1 MFVPETE
8 ISRLCELM
16 PASGRMYI
24 KIQNKPEQRQVL
36 DMSFPLPW
44 QRQKTIGINFDL
56 WQRLTQGQRDL
67 LLLRSVSWILGVKW
81 FKPDIYQ
88 GATAVGVVAS
98 LGEFFEGDLV
108 GLVGA
113 GGLTVLAAMQVWRI
127 NRSPQR
133 ELEADEAGV
142 RIAVRR
148 GYTEMEAAKH
158 LYTGIERQSQ
168 LDGKTQLDFM
178 QLMRSQNLKTI
189 AGVSRVGLS
198 TEK

>member
-24 KIQNKPEQRQVL
+24 KIQNKPEQRSVL
-36 DMSFPLPW
+36 EMTFPLPW
-44 QRQKTIGINFDL
+44 QRQKIIAINFDL

-67 LLLRSVSWILGVKW
+67 LLLRSVSWLLGVKW
-81 FKPDIYQ
+81 FKADIYQ
-88 GATAVGVVAS
+88 GATAVGLVAS
-98 LGEFFEGDLV
+98 IGEFFDGDLV

-127 NRSPQR
+127 NRNPER
-133 ELEADEAGV
+133 ELEADEAGI
-142 RIAVRR
+142 RIAGRR

-158 LYTGIERQSQ
+158 LYTAIERVAQ
-168 LDGKTQLDFM
+168 LEGKNQLDFA
-178 QLMRSQNLKTI
+178 QLMRCQNLKTI
-189 AGVSRVGLS
+189 AGVRGQVIGNR
-198 TEK
+198 E